1 MTMNRYLKRFASPKV
16 ALALMLVCGATA
28 PHTSQAQALYTGQ
41 GGLVALTDSVRYVR
55 GDVENAGEFDLTSAA
70 GSPSN
75 RLFIDEGN
83 LLNTAT
89 GTWIAAQSTVVLMG
103 MTPHVLSMNG
113 ATLYNLRLDNPAGTS
128 LGSDVTV
135 AAGLRLVN
143 GNLLT
148 TTAYSLRLA
157 PGATLLSNGPAG
169 IEDDSHSVRGS
180 LTQQQA
186 MHGTDEDVNF
196 GNMGFKLNSHG
207 QGLTLTVDRRS
218 GLDQLN
224 YSYGESREFVGKKG
238 IDRIWRLST
247 TDGRNPAKPVTLSLA
262 WLTANDHGLDFS
274 NGMAQVWRSTN
285 EGMTWVKQGEPQ
297 NAFGRSMAV
306 ATTQLNA
313 WYTVSVSSSKAA
325 MPIAQTLFSGTARR
339 SDAVLTWSTTTR
351 PSNGWYVIERSVDQ
365 QQWREISRQP
375 IASQRW
381 SPTASTAVDTDVS
394 KLATT
399 LYYRLRQLDINGNSS
414 YSKVVAM
421 KFTGP
426 SVFKL
431 EAYPVP
437 LQEYLTLDL
446 TTTSTGTVQIEL
458 YDMAGRLVI
467 SRKETA
473 SAGASRFQLD
483 VHALATGVY
492 TLRARQGDQ
501 YITRMLKRD

>member
-1 MTMNRYLKRFASPKV
+1 MNRYLKRFEPPKV

-28 PHTSQAQALYTGQ
+28 LHTSQGQTLYNGQ

-70 GSPSN
+70 GRTSN

-89 GTWIAAQSTVVLMG
+89 GNWVAAKSTVVLMG
-103 MTPHVLSMNG
+103 MIPHMLSMNG
-113 ATLYNLRLDNPAGTS
+113 ATLYNLRLDNPAGTT
-128 LGSDVTV
+128 LGSDATV
-135 AAGLRLVN
+135 ANGLRLAT

-148 TTAYSLRLA
+148 TAAYSLRLA
-157 PGATLLSNGPAG
+157 SAGALMGPGPAG
-169 IEDDSHSVRGS
+169 TEDDSHYVQGSLRQQKDVRG
-180 LTQQQA
+180 T
-186 MHGTDEDVNF
+186 EDVNF
-196 GNMGFKLNSHG
+196 GNMGFTLNPHD
-207 QGLTLTVDRRS
+207 QNLTMTVDRRS
-218 GLDQLN
+218 GLGQLN
-224 YSYGESREFVGKKG
+224 YSYGQSPEFAGKQG
-238 IDRIWRLST
+238 IDRIWRLGT
-247 TDGRNPAKPVTLSLA
+247 AGKQNPTKPVTLSLA
-262 WLTANDHGLDFS
+262 WLAANDHGLDFS
-274 NGMAQVWRSTN
+274 NSMAQVWRSTN
-285 EGMTWVKQGEPQ
+285 EGMSWVKEGEPQ
-297 NAFGRSMAV
+297 NAFGHSVAV

-313 WYTVSVSSSKAA
+313 WYTVSVSSTKTVL
-325 MPIAQTLFSGTARR
+325 PVAQTLFAGTVRR

-381 SPTASTAVDTDVS
+381 SPMASTAVDNDAE
-394 KLATT
+394 KIATT

-446 TTTSTGTVQIEL
+446 TTTDTGAVQIEL
-458 YDMAGRLVI
+458 YDMAGRLII
-467 SRKETA
+467 SRKETV
-473 SAGASRFQLD
+473 SAGACRFQLQ
-483 VHALATGVY
+483 VRELPTGVY

>member
-1 MTMNRYLKRFASPKV
+1 MNRYLKSFEPPKV
-16 ALALMLVCGATA
+16 ALALMLVCGAATS
-28 PHTSQAQALYTGQ
+28 HTSQAQALYNGQ

-83 LLNTAT
+83 LLNTAN
-89 GTWIAAQSTVVLMG
+89 GTWIAAKSTVVLMG

-135 AAGLRLVN
+135 VAGLRLVN

-148 TTAYSLRLA
+148 TTAHSLRLA
-157 PGATLLSNGPAG
+157 PGAMLLSNGLAG

-196 GNMGFKLNSHG
+196 GNMGFTLNPHG
-207 QGLTLTVDRRS
+207 QDLTLTVDRRS

-247 TDGRNPAKPVTLSLA
+247 TGGRNPAKPVTLSLA
-262 WLTANDHGLDFS
+262 WLAVNDHGLDF
-274 NGMAQVWRSTN
+274 GTGLAQVWRSTN
-285 EGMTWVKQGEPQ
+285 QGKTWAKEGEPRD
-297 NAFGRSMAV
+297 ASRHLVAV
-306 ATTQLNA
+306 NTTQLNT
-313 WYTVSVSSSKAA
+313 WYTVSLSTKAA
-325 MPIAQTLFSGTARR
+325 MLLAQTTFTGTARS
-339 SDAVLTWSTTTR
+339 SDAVLTWSTTTK

-365 QQWREISRQP
+365 QQWREINRQSV
-375 IASQRW
+375 AAQQW
-381 SPTASTAVDTDVS
+381 SPAASTAIDKDAG

-399 LYYRLRQLDINGNSS
+399 LFYRLRQLDTNGSIG
-414 YSKVVAM
+414 YSKVVTI
-421 KFTGP
+421 KFAGP
-426 SVFKL
+426 AVFKF
-431 EAYPVP
+431 EAYPIP
-437 LQEYLTLDL
+437 LQEFLTLDL
-446 TTTSTGTVQIEL
+446 TTTDPGLVQIDL
-458 YDMAGRLVI
+458 YDMTGRLVI
-467 SRKETA
+467 SRKENVM
-473 SAGASRFQLD
+473 AGSSRFQLD

-492 TLRARQGDQ
+492 TLRAHQGNQ
-501 YITRMLKRD
+501 YFTRMLKRD